1 MLIQTI
7 DVSTIRRCF
16 LAGAN
21 ALDAHKD
28 IVNELN
34 VFPVPDGDTG
44 TNMTMTIMSAAKEV
58 AALPEDAD
66 MKTLCKAI
74 SGGSLKG
81 ARGNS
86 GVILSQLLRGFTKGI
101 QDFDEVDVP
110 VLSAAF
116 ERGVGQ
122 AYKAVMKPKEGTILT
137 VARGGA
143 EKAFEM
149 AETTDNLVEMVN
161 AVLIHM
167 EDVLEQTPD
176 MLPVLKDAGV
186 VDSGGQGLL
195 FFLQGCN
202 DVLLGREVDTDIS
215 DKSVTNKQAGAG
227 EMTGDLPSRRMGAD
241 ADVVA
246 AADIKFGYCT
256 EFIIMLEKEFT
267 EDMED
272 DFKAFLSSIGDSI
285 VCVSDD
291 EVVKVHVH
299 TNDPGLAIQRALT
312 YGQLTRMKIDNM
324 RQEHHERVIH
334 NAEQVAAEMAIA
346 DAKKASEKEKAA
358 EPERFPHKENAFIS
372 VSAGNGISEIFRDL
386 GVDIIIEGGQTMNP
400 STEDI
405 LTAINRLDADHI
417 FILPNN
423 GNILLAA
430 NQAKDMSK
438 DQDVVVIQSKNIPQG
453 IAAMLGFIDGV
464 PVEDNEEAMN
474 EALGEI
480 EEGEVTYAVRDT
492 VVDGKEIKTG
502 DIMGISGKKIVSVG
516 SDVVDTTVD
525 LINSMLTEDSEL
537 VTIYY
542 GEEAKEE
549 DAEAIASKIGAER
562 DDVDFE
568 IQSGGQPIYYF
579 FISVE

>member
-1 MLIQTI
+1 MQIQTI
-7 DVSTIRRCF
+7 DASMIRRSF

-21 ALDAHKD
+21 ALDANKD

-58 AALPEDAD
+58 AALPEDTD

-101 QDFDEVDVP
+101 QDTEDVDVP
-110 VLSAAF
+110 TLSAAF
-116 ERGVGQ
+116 ERAVGQ

-137 VARGGA
+137 VARGGS
-143 EKAFEM
+143 EKALEM
-149 AETTDNLVEMVN
+149 AETTDNIVEMVN

-195 FFLQGCN
+195 YFLHGCN
-202 DVLLGREVDTDIS
+202 DVLLGREVDTEIS
-215 DKSVTNKQAGAG
+215 DKPSGARQAGAG
-227 EMTGDLPSRRMGAD
+227 EMTGDLPSGRAGADMGA
-241 ADVVA
+241 VA

-267 EDMED
+267 DDMETE
-272 DFKAFLSSIGDSI
+272 FKAFLSSIGDSI
-285 VCVSDD
+285 VCVADD

-324 RQEHHERVIH
+324 RQEHNERVIQ
-334 NAEQVAAEMAIA
+334 NAEKMAAEQAA
-346 DAKKASEKEKAA
+346 EDASKKKNA
-358 EPERFPHKENAFIS
+358 EPEKFPHKENAFIS
-372 VSAGNGISEIFRDL
+372 VSAGDGISEIFRDL

-405 LTAINRLDADHI
+405 LTAIGRLDADHI

-464 PVEDNEEAMN
+464 SVEDNESAMN

-480 EEGEVTYAVRDT
+480 QEGEVTYAVRDT

-516 SDVVDTTVD
+516 TDIVDTTVD
-525 LINSMLTEDSEL
+525 LIKSMLTEDSEL
-537 VTIYY
+537 VTLYY

-549 DAEAIASKIGAER
+549 DAEAIASKIGTER
-562 DDVDFE
+562 DDVEFE
-568 IQSGGQPIYYF
+568 IQSGGQPIYYY